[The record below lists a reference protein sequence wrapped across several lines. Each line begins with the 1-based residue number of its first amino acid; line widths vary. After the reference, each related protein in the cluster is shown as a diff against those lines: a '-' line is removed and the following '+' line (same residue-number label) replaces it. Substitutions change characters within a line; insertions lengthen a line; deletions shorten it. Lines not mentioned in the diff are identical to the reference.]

1 MARFQHSRLR
11 RLILLFSLPLLFGA
25 AADRDLEGLKKKIEN
40 EKKDLSRLR
49 HKETSVA
56 SSLGKIRND
65 LDRRNREIKLAN
77 AKLSAISGELQLKES
92 EAARLA
98 GSISMR
104 RAMLQKRAAA
114 LYRWRRTGGS
124 LVLLS
129 GNISP
134 GTLMHRQHYLAAA
147 LAFDRDLLAQ
157 LEIESRRQAELREE
171 LAQKRHELAE
181 QKAVL
186 GSAREAVRQE
196 AQKKQLLLTSL
207 RQEQGARLRAL
218 QQMEAAAQRLER
230 MMEDI
235 ARRALIKKPK
245 EPQSA
250 PAPGS
255 GLGALRGN
263 LEWPVRGQVIAP
275 FGKFRHPEFDGE
287 IVRKG
292 IDIEATVGEEIR
304 TVEKGRVVY
313 ADRFSGYGKMAIV
326 DHGERYYTIYGY
338 LSEILKKVGEPV
350 GRGEPLGRAGPSA
363 TQPGVKLYFEIRKDG
378 HSVDPVPWF
387 KKR

>member
-104 RAMLQKRAAA
+104 RTMLQKRAAA
-114 LYRWRRTGGS
+114 LYRWRRTGSS

-134 GTLMHRQHYLAAA
+134 GTLMQRQHYLAAA

-250 PAPGS
+250 PGS

-338 LSEILKKVGEPV
+338 LSEILKKVGESV

>member
-77 AKLSAISGELQLKES
+77 AKLFAISGELQLKES

-98 GSISMR
+98 VSISTR

-114 LYRWRRTGGS
+114 LYRWRRTGSS

-134 GTLMHRQHYLAAA
+134 GTLMQRQHYLAAA

-171 LAQKRHELAE
+171 LAQKRQELAE
-181 QKAVL
+181 QKAAL

-245 EPQSA
+245 ESQPA
-250 PAPGS
+250 PAPGP

-263 LEWPVRGQVIAP
+263 LEWPVRGQIIAP